1 MIKNIATFDR
11 IGRVAFGIIV
21 LAMFLL
27 GKISGVLAISLGA
40 LSLIFL
46 GTSLLGFCPIYK
58 MLGISTCKVKE

>member
-40 LSLIFL
+40 LSLIFFRDQPAW
-46 GTSLLGFCPIYK
+46 LLPH
-58 MLGISTCKVKE
+58 L